1 MPVMQWKEQ
10 AKQAIH
16 NGFKLIP
23 LRLGDKRPQRLGKW
37 EEQLLSSEEID
48 KLPACGFGLVCGV
61 GEQPLYA
68 FDIDSKDEKTTNNF
82 KDTFEILHG
91 TPIVRIGQKP
101 KILIPF
107 RMDKDGIKKKKTP
120 ESPQGHLDIL
130 GYGQYFVAYN
140 IHPITK
146 EEYTW
151 TTPPHRF
158 KSEDLP
164 LLSKEDVECFSKAF
178 QDFTTPLVKAKKSI
192 KPVKLGKNN
201 NNRYYTNREITAF
214 LSCFNE
220 DFYNGSHDDWIPV
233 IMAVHHETRGSDK
246 GQDIARRWSKQGST
260 YDEANFN
267 YKWDTFDCEEN
278 GDPAKKRSTFAS
290 LFYHH
295 RKLIPDGLLEDRF
308 SDAYNKA
315 LFSVFK
321 LGHFLYASDI
331 KSWYKR
337 DETNRY
343 IWRITDDKI
352 AGYIMDFLVAQ
363 KNDSFDL
370 CEELVNEDDTK
381 KNPRALYLK
390 AYDKR
395 NACQYSTSKSTA
407 NALESKSQFHITSD
421 RFDAN
426 LRYIGEKDGVLDLE
440 TGQRITPTEELYITK
455 STGTPFVE
463 GEPSQEFLDLVS
475 GYFESEEVMNFFT
488 RCVGMALLGGNKAQR
503 FIHIRG
509 VGGSGKS
516 TLMNLIKYA
525 FGNQYVINAEASDIM
540 QNRPPEAG
548 KANPSL
554 IRLMGARVVIISETN
569 ENDEINAAKI
579 KQMTGGDCMTA
590 RLNYGNTYSESPA
603 SFTPFIV
610 SNKHLFVRNPDD
622 AWWRR
627 YIVIPFDKPIAN
639 RDASFAQ
646 KLETKYTLEAKKWF
660 LKGVKAYIS
669 KGLDVDIPEVCLKA
683 KEEERQGTDTY
694 QAWIDDCCDIGEN
707 LWEESH
713 SLAKSYSEYREQ
725 ELNYDRKR
733 ISTRT
738 VTLNLKQKGFKGGFK
753 CEKIEKEWKSKRII
767 KGLKLKPAF
776 ESVDDNSNIIDF
788 KR

>member
-37 EEQLLSSEEID
+37 EEQLLSSEKID
-48 KLPACGFGLVCGV
+48 KLPACGFGFVCGV

-68 FDIDSKDEKTTNNF
+68 FDIDSKDEKTANTF

-107 RMDKDGIKKKKTP
+107 RMNKEGIKKKKTT
-120 ESPQGHLDIL
+120 ESTQGHLDIL
-130 GYGQYFVAYN
+130 GCGQYFVAYN
-140 IHPITK
+140 IHPKTK
-146 EEYTW
+146 KEYTW

-158 KSEDLP
+158 KVEDTP
-164 LLSKEDVECFSKAF
+164 LLSEEDVEYLFKFF
-178 QDFTTPLVKAKKSI
+178 QEITVPLVKDKKSI
-192 KPVKLGKNN
+192 IPSKTWTNN
-201 NNRYYTNREITAF
+201 NNRQYTNREITAF
-214 LSCFNE
+214 LSCFGE
-220 DFYNGSHDDWIPV
+220 EFYNGSHDEWIPV
-233 IMAVHHETRGSDK
+233 VMAVHHETQGSPAGK
-246 GQDIARRWSKQGST
+246 ELAKRWSKQGST
-260 YDEANFN
+260 YDEENFN
-267 YKWDTFDCEEN
+267 YKWDTFDCEED
-278 GDPAKKRSTFAS
+278 GDTTKKRSTFAS

-295 RKLIPDGLLEDRF
+295 RKLIPDELLASRF

-315 LFSVFK
+315 MFSVFK
-321 LGHFLYASDI
+321 SGHFLYASDI
-331 KSWYKR
+331 KAWYKR
-337 DETNRY
+337 DENNHY

-352 AGYIMDFLVAQ
+352 EGYIMDFLVAQ

-421 RFDAN
+421 FFDAN
-426 LRYIGEKDGVLDLE
+426 FRYIGEKDGILDLE

-488 RCVGMALLGGNKAQR
+488 RCVGMALLGGNKAHK
-503 FIHIRG
+503 IINLLG
-509 VGGSGKS
+509 VGRSGKS
-516 TLMNLIKYA
+516 TLIKLLQYA
-525 FGNQYVINAEASDIM
+525 FEMQYIAHLQFKDIM
-540 QNRPPEAG
+540 SAYEGDAG
-548 KANPSL
+548 TPNPS
-554 IRLMGARVVIISETN
+554 IISAFGSRIAVVNETN
-569 ENDEINAAKI
+569 EYAPLNEAVVKAI
-579 KQMTGGDCMTA
+579 TGGDTIA
-590 RLNYGNTYSESPA
+590 TRLLYSNTMIRKKA

-610 SNKHLFVRNPDD
+610 TNKPLFLRSTDD
-622 AWWRR
+622 SIWER
-627 YIVIPFDKPIAN
+627 IVIIPFKKRVCVIDPT
-639 RDASFAQ
+639 
-646 KLETKYTLEAKKWF
+646 LEGRLKEYTLDAKKWF
-660 LKGVKAYIS
+660 LKGVRDYINR
-669 KGLDVDIPEVCLKA
+669 GHQLDIPESCLKA
-683 KEEERQGTDTY
+683 VEEERYDLDTV
-694 QAWIDDCCDIGEN
+694 QKWIDDYCELGEDFFEKSSTLTESYN
-707 LWEESH
+707 SYLREEE
-713 SLAKSYSEYREQ
+713 KSRLSI
-725 ELNYDRKR
+725 KKG
-733 ISTRT
+733 
-738 VTLNLKQKGFKGGFK
+738 TLTKKLTQKGFITQRDNEGYG
-753 CEKIEKEWKSKRII
+753 SNRRRITFV